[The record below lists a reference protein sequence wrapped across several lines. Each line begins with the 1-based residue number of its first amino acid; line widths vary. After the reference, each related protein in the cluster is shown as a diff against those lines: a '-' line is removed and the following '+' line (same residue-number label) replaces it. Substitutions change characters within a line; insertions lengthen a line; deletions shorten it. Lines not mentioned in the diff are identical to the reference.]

1 MGPESPFD
9 FHVVVDFE
17 VAAAA
22 VVARAAE
29 LELGQTDGLNRPA
42 GGLIVAITYKA
53 T

>member
-22 VVARAAE
+22 VVAGAVE
-29 LELGQTDGLNRPA
+29 LELGQTDWLNRLT
-42 GGLIVAITYKA
+42 GGLVVAITYKA
-53 T
+53 I